1 MLDIHPYVIAL
12 VRGAGPFHIQDY
24 SSAQELLASSTVD
37 ETLAA
42 RRALTGC
49 KALYIEYIK
58 YLSVVERLI
67 RSLGNT
73 RFCWITPGLT
83 AGQGVENHC
92 IAPLFYFFCL
102 LDQIVLRFEPGRSRP
117 HIMPETVHPI
127 CCCSVHGC
135 HCKANKVTKR
145 SRQSSHMQTPYSPT
159 SCA

>member
-1 MLDIHPYVIAL
+1 
-12 VRGAGPFHIQDY
+12 
-24 SSAQELLASSTVD
+24 LASSTVD

-92 IAPLFYFFCL
+92 L
-102 LDQIVLRFEPGRSRP
+102 
-117 HIMPETVHPI
+117 H
-127 CCCSVHGC
+127 CSVVLLLSFAGSNRL
-135 HCKANKVTKR
+135 AL
-145 SRQSSHMQTPYSPT
+145 
-159 SCA
+159 